1 MLLLQAWLVFPALL
15 ALLSLGLGLLVERI
29 GRTRLPGAL
38 LIPTGL
44 AALIVIARAAMSLD
58 ATAELATPVV
68 IVGAVAG
75 LVLGRARL
83 WPLQLDPWAT
93 GAALLT
99 FAVFAAPVVLG
110 GSASFAGYTILGDTA
125 VHFVLIDRIASEGTS
140 LAGLEPSSYR
150 QTLEAYFASGYPLGA
165 HAALGAVRPLSFAD
179 VAWVFQPYLAF
190 VAAALALS
198 LVGLLN
204 GIVESRWRR
213 AAVAAVAAQPALV
226 YAFAMQGSVKE
237 LVTLWLVALFT
248 ALAAG
253 KHVIPLAVAAA
264 AGVAAIGVAVAAWLG
279 PVLLVALWLV
289 ARTPPRD
296 PRRTAKIALGFAALV
311 VMLCLPTLLDL
322 GDYLDVTETVVTAQE
337 ELGNLPGPL
346 SLAQVFGVWLSGDY
360 RVLPPAGS
368 GIDKL
373 ELTYALIGVV
383 AAAGLLGVAWL
394 VRSRALAPLL
404 FLAVSVIALVYVTG
418 KGSPW
423 ADAKALAIASPAVLL
438 MAALG
443 PLALEARGARIEA
456 LGLAAVLAIGV
467 SASNAFVYHDVS
479 LAPRERLAELDTV
492 AERTAGRGPLLYT
505 EFEEFAKHF
514 LRDSRSG
521 GCVGGVHRVR
531 THAAHS

>member
-1 MLLLQAWLVFPALL
+1 MHS
-15 ALLSLGLGLLVERI
+15 LSLGLGLLVERI

-44 AALIVIARAAMSLD
+44 AAIIVIARAAITWD
-58 ATAELATPVV
+58 ATAELATPLVV
-68 IVGAVAG
+68 VGAVAG
-75 LVLGRARL
+75 LAVGRARV

-93 GAALLT
+93 GAALFT
-99 FAVFAAPVVLG
+99 FAVFAAPIVLG

-125 VHFVLIDRIASEGTS
+125 VHFVLTDRIASEGTN

-150 QTLEAYFASGYPLGA
+150 QTLDAYFSSGYPLGA

-204 GIVESRWRR
+204 GIVASPWRR
-213 AAVAAVAAQPALV
+213 AAVAALAAQPALV

-264 AGVAAIGVAVAAWLG
+264 AGVAAIGVAVAVWLG

-296 PRRTAKIALGFAALV
+296 VRRTAKIALGFAALLV
-311 VMLCLPTLLDL
+311 LLCLPTLLDL
-322 GDYLDVTETVVTAQE
+322 GDYLEVTKGVVTAQE
-337 ELGNLPGPL
+337 ELGNLFGPL
-346 SLAQVFGVWLSGDY
+346 SLVQVFGVWFTGDY
-360 RVLPPAGS
+360 RGLPASGS
-368 GIDKL
+368 GIDKR
-373 ELTYALIGVV
+373 ELTYLLIGVV
-383 AAAGLLGVAWL
+383 GAAGLARRGVA
-394 VRSRALAPLL
+394 RAPPGLAPLL
-404 FLAVSVIALVYVTG
+404 FLAVSLLALAYVTRN
-418 KGSPW
+418 GSPW

-443 PLALEARGARIEA
+443 PVALEASGARLAA
-456 LGLAAVLAIGV
+456 LGAGGRTRARRGGVERVRLPRREPRAARATRR
-467 SASNAFVYHDVS
+467 
-479 LAPRERLAELDTV
+479 APTPWPSGLQG
-492 AERTAGRGPLLYT
+492 AGRCSTPS
-505 EFEEFAKHF
+505 
-514 LRDSRSG
+514 SRSSPSTSCATPTRWG
-521 GCVGGVHRVR
+521 PRRRSPCRG
-531 THAAHS
+531 